1 MTFKKF
7 NLLFVLVLSVFFIFS
22 CSSNDDEKEE
32 ITDTDSNAVQDA
44 DNSTDTQP
52 DGTENED
59 DKTDSAS
66 ENDDSDTSD
75 STDNSDTSDSD
86 IPDNDITENTDDSDT
101 TPDSGDSQ
109 SDGENTN
116 PTEDFDEAADDS
128 DSGSDTSDNDTTDSD
143 DDSNTDSGDSQP
155 DDDGDTST
163 PEPALPECSKD
174 SGTPCILGDLI
185 WSSSSSNYMKWSEA
199 ENHCKNLKEGGFN
212 KDWRIPT
219 ISELRTL
226 IQNCSRTAT
235 NGTCNV
241 TDECLAAYS
250 TANPKCYDINVCTS
264 STNASNEKCKY
275 DSNKKGQYSKF
286 GEDSSLW
293 SSSEQKEDNNKVWF
307 IKFKEAEIESQKK
320 TLTGMVRCVH
330 EIK

>member
-1 MTFKKF
+1 MKNF
-7 NLLFVLVLSVFFIFS
+7 NLLFILVLSAFLVFS
-22 CSSNDDEKEE
+22 CSSNDDDEE
-32 ITDTDSNAVQDA
+32 LTDTDSNAVQDA

-320 TLTGMVRCVH
+320 TLTGMVRCVRRS
-330 EIK
+330 E